1 MPNDAKTRLDAM
13 THSLQDQAT
22 TAKPSGL
29 VTPALAEK
37 TRDEEQ
43 ESDDRHVDSGDR
55 QPLQAQQRKT
65 TGTTL
70 EFPDTSS
77 EDGSAV

>member
-13 THSLQDQAT
+13 THDLQDQAT
-22 TAKPSGL
+22 TAKPSGS
-29 VTPALAEK
+29 VTSALAEK
-37 TRDEEQ
+37 PGEEEQ
-43 ESDDRHVDSGDR
+43 VSEDRHVDSGDR

-70 EFPDTSS
+70 EFPDTTSD
-77 EDGSAV
+77 DGSAV